1 MYETS
6 RKSELILLNFS
17 APENMRA
24 VLRKNLI
31 EEWKESQI
39 HKVRKIYI
47 NDEILM
53 LMDLCLVGTIYGN

>member
-6 RKSELILLNFS
+6 RKSELILLNFR
-17 APENMRA
+17 APENMGA

-31 EEWKESQI
+31 EEWRESQI
-39 HKVRKIYI
+39 QKVRKIYI

>member
-17 APENMRA
+17 APENMGA
-24 VLRKNLI
+24 VLRKKLI
-31 EEWKESQI
+31 EEWRESQI
-39 HKVRKIYI
+39 QKVRKIYI

>member
-6 RKSELILLNFS
+6 RKSELILLNFT

-39 HKVRKIYI
+39 QKVRKIYI

>member
-6 RKSELILLNFS
+6 QKSELILLNFS
-17 APENMRA
+17 APENMGA

-31 EEWKESQI
+31 EEWRESQI
-39 HKVRKIYI
+39 QKVRKIYI

-53 LMDLCLVGTIYGN
+53 LMDLCLVGTICGN

>member
-31 EEWKESQI
+31 EEWRESQI
-39 HKVRKIYI
+39 PKVRKIYI

>member
-1 MYETS
+1 MYESS

-31 EEWKESQI
+31 EEWRESQI
-39 HKVRKIYI
+39 EKVRKIYI

>member
-17 APENMRA
+17 APENMGA

-31 EEWKESQI
+31 EEWRESQI
-39 HKVRKIYI
+39 QKVRKIYI

>member
-39 HKVRKIYI
+39 QKVRKIYI

>member
-39 HKVRKIYI
+39 QKVRKIYI
-47 NDEILM
+47 NDEVLM

>member
-31 EEWKESQI
+31 EEWKESQMQ
-39 HKVRKIYI
+39 KVRKIYI

>member
-6 RKSELILLNFS
+6 RKSELILLNLS

-39 HKVRKIYI
+39 QKVRKIYI